1 MFQKQILKTFSEIEK
16 YLPMRGIP
24 LIESNGNVLIYDV
37 MAWISDEEKH
47 CNQENQW
54 RSSYLT
60 KFVLSVNLVL
70 IHVETEK
77 TK

>member
-37 MAWISDEEKH
+37 MAWISVKYILAI
-47 CNQENQW
+47 
-54 RSSYLT
+54 R
-60 KFVLSVNLVL
+60 
-70 IHVETEK
+70 
-77 TK
+77 